1 MSKRKSKPS
10 RQARSV
16 LNNRTLFFL
25 AVLLLVTPLMLGGNR
40 PAVWALDATVVFGW
54 MVLYV
59 WRVMRYDITPRVLP
73 SQFPLI
79 AGLFFAFAA
88 YCLVQVMPVFSF
100 LSNNILAFPSGY
112 GGGDT
117 ISVAPGDT
125 FLALLRWL
133 TYGSVFYL
141 VLQIAANPGRS
152 AFFTRVLFA
161 IIVAHA
167 VYGLLLR
174 FQFGDKIL
182 FVHKWAYTGSVT
194 GGFVNRNSFAT
205 FLAFGVPL
213 GAALIGTRVSKYR
226 RDGGR
231 KLIDLL
237 TARDGVILYVVG
249 LLLVVM
255 ALVATESRMGN
266 IAAFLGGIVTCA
278 IMAANFRSAVT
289 TRSIVGLL
297 AVLLAAFGLVVAF
310 YGSSLVDRFS
320 YDTAS
325 ISVAVRAAL
334 YEQTWRMFMDRPL
347 LGFGGNGFEF
357 AFPLFHQ
364 DALSADYLWDLA
376 HSTYLALWS
385 EYGLIFG
392 SMPLVIVALVFWRIL
407 RSDFSL
413 AEDPSGSIAAIGV
426 IVTAAVHSTVDFSLE
441 MEGVTL
447 LFVAILANGIGET
460 RLPRERDATA
470 EAKES

>member
-1 MSKRKSKPS
+1 MSKRRSKPS

-16 LNNRTLFFL
+16 LNNRTLFVL
-25 AVLLLVTPLMLGGNR
+25 ALLLLVTPLMLGGNR
-40 PAVWALDATVVFGW
+40 PAVWALDAMFVFAW

-73 SQFPLI
+73 SQFPVI

-88 YCLVQVMPVFSF
+88 YNLVQILPVFSF
-100 LSNNILAFPSGY
+100 LSNNILAFPSGH

-117 ISVAPGDT
+117 ISVARGDT

-141 VLQIAANPGRS
+141 ALQIAANPGRS

-182 FVHKWAYTGSVT
+182 FVHKWAYLGSVT

-205 FLAFGVPL
+205 FLAFGVSL
-213 GAALIGTRVSKYR
+213 GAALIGTRVAKYR
-226 RDGGR
+226 QNNRG

-237 TARDGVILYVVG
+237 TARDGIILYVAG
-249 LLLVVM
+249 LLLIVM
-255 ALVATESRMGN
+255 ALVATDSRMGN
-266 IAAFLGGIVTCA
+266 ISALAGLTVTCA
-278 IMAANFRSAVT
+278 IVIASSSSGASA
-289 TRSIVGLL
+289 RSILGFLALLLVG
-297 AVLLAAFGLVVAF
+297 FGVVVMF
-310 YGSSLVDRFS
+310 YGPVLVDRFN

-325 ISVAVRAAL
+325 VSVAVRTTL
-334 YEQTWRMFMDRPL
+334 YEQTWNMIMHRPL
-347 LGFGGNGFEF
+347 IGFGGNGFEF

-364 DALSADYLWDLA
+364 GALSADYLWDLA
-376 HSTYLALWS
+376 HSTYMALWS
-385 EYGLIFG
+385 EYGLVFG
-392 SMPLVIVALVFWRIL
+392 SMPLVIVALIFWRIL

-413 AEDPSGSIAAIGV
+413 ADDAAGSIAAIGV

-447 LFVAILANGIGET
+447 LFVAIIANGIGET
-460 RLPRERDATA
+460 RLPRERSETA